1 MSSNARRCA
10 ALVLTLLATGV
21 PAAHASIPPGGD
33 PGGDPGDGNKHHV
46 HRLRPW
52 RPALQYQMTRDAV
65 AHVELNA
72 RADLQALV
80 QKGQWWPIDCQLNNR
95 TQNGVVLWNHVAN
108 VG

>member
-46 HRLRPW
+46 HGCGRGGPR
-52 RPALQYQMTRDAV
+52 ASTR
-65 AHVELNA
+65 
-72 RADLQALV
+72 
-80 QKGQWWPIDCQLNNR
+80 
-95 TQNGVVLWNHVAN
+95 
-108 VG
+108 